1 MDIDELSSMQELAV
15 PTFDHPVDIVLP
27 NGQGNLLDLPTT
39 PFYITQVMEG
49 NTTRNSRQATSG
61 RIVPTAIPARPENW
75 KLVLKEIQTWGFMG
89 NILLVDEGHKV
100 HPKYKR
106 YCYHVLACN
115 LGRHSRTNDK
125 RQEPRKVSIVLLLL
139 PTKP

>member
-27 NGQGNLLDLPTT
+27 NGQGNLLDLRTT
-39 PFYITQVMEG
+39 PFYITQVMED

-61 RIVPTAIPARPENW
+61 RIVPTAIPAHPENW
-75 KLVLKEIQTWGFMG
+75 KLVLKEVQSWGFMG

-100 HPKYKR
+100 HPKCKR

-125 RQEPRKVSIVLLLL
+125 RQEPRKVSIALLLL

>member
-27 NGQGNLLDLPTT
+27 NDQGNLLDLPTT
-39 PFYITQVMEG
+39 PFYITQVMED
-49 NTTRNSRQATSG
+49 NTTRNSRQATLG
-61 RIVPTAIPARPENW
+61 RTVPTAIPARPENW

-115 LGRHSRTNDK
+115 LRRHSRTNDK